1 MQEFT
6 ATSEAFDT
14 SNSCNLLLVSIL
26 PFSVRFSINLQNRLA
41 LIWIKKDAGGGG
53 KGEEKHFQKNSPR
66 PGSLYFSREVLAN
79 PASTYRW
86 HSNLPFRSLLLICP
100 TPTWELS
107 VLTSLLW
114 LPVSSATQ
122 EH

>member
-6 ATSEAFDT
+6 AIGFGYTFFSSF
-14 SNSCNLLLVSIL
+14 LYKLLV
-26 PFSVRFSINLQNRLA
+26 QNRLA
-41 LIWIKKDAGGGG
+41 LKWIKKDGGRGRER
-53 KGEEKHFQKNSPR
+53 KKHFKQNLPR
-66 PGSLYFSREVLAN
+66 PGSLYFCREVLAN

-114 LPVSSATQ
+114 LPASSATQ

>member
-6 ATSEAFDT
+6 DTSEAFDT
-14 SNSCNLLLVSIL
+14 SNSCNLLLVSVI
-26 PFSVRFSINLQNRLA
+26 PFSVRFSINFGAKSVSAQMD
-41 LIWIKKDAGGGG
+41 KKGWGVGRER
-53 KGEEKHFQKNSPR
+53 KKHFQQNLPR

-114 LPVSSATQ
+114 LPASSATQ